1 MNGSEF
7 ARWMTPAALVA
18 TIAHVWEHFEYH
30 DDELYVLR
38 TCWEALV
45 AAVGGNIALA
55 EVTSQVSFESVP
67 ELMEVVS

>member
-1 MNGSEF
+1 MTAQEF
-7 ARWMTPAALVA
+7 VQYMPANALVA

-55 EVTSQVSFESVP
+55 EVTSQVSFESAP